1 MSQRKLLIIDTETGG
16 LDPQEHSILTL
27 GAVVW
32 NDGGIDDEI
41 LLEIAEP
48 EIIATA
54 GALKVNGIDLDRL
67 RETGDTPLMAVQKL
81 KVFLQKNGFFKAA
94 HLGGHNVAAFDWGFV
109 RRLFRLA
116 GEPIEKTLHY
126 RMLDT
131 MTLALALE
139 QAGRLP
145 TMRSMGL
152 DALCTHFGILI
163 RAGGKDAPH
172 NALEDA
178 RATAKLLTRML
189 DMIRK

>member
-32 NDGGIDDEI
+32 HNGAIDDEI

-48 EIIATA
+48 EIRACKE
-54 GALKVNGIDLDRL
+54 ALDVNGIDPVLHAQMGID
-67 RETGDTPLMAVQKL
+67 PLTCVNHL
-81 KVFLQKNGFFKAA
+81 KGFLLKNDMLGRRRKV
-94 HLGGHNVAAFDWGFV
+94 HLAGHNFAAFDIGFV
-109 RRLFRLA
+109 KRLYRLA
-116 GEPIEKTLHY
+116 GEDYEKLYSY
-126 RMLDT
+126 RLLDT
-131 MTLALALE
+131 QALALALD
-139 QAGRLP
+139 QAGRMPNL
-145 TMRSMGL
+145 RSTGL
-152 DALCTHFGILI
+152 TELCEYFHIPLNRSTV
-163 RAGGKDAPH
+163 H

>member
-16 LDPQEHSILTL
+16 LDPQEYSILTL

-32 NDGGIDDEI
+32 NNGGIDDEI

-48 EIIATA
+48 EIKACKE
-54 GALKVNGIDLDRL
+54 ALDVNGIDPVLHGQMGLD
-67 RETGDTPLMAVQKL
+67 PLTCVNHL
-81 KVFLQKNGFFKAA
+81 KGFLVKNDM
-94 HLGGHNVAAFDWGFV
+94 LGRRRKVHVAGHNFVSFDLGFV
-109 RRLFRLA
+109 KRLYRMA
-116 GEPIEKTLHY
+116 GEDYEKLFSY
-126 RMLDT
+126 RLLDT
-131 MTLALALE
+131 QTLALALE

-145 TMRSMGL
+145 GIHGTSLNDLCAHFSVPLNRSSV
-152 DALCTHFGILI
+152 
-163 RAGGKDAPH
+163 H